1 MNWDERIIGERELKE
16 LLKGGDDISLASL
29 AKALVEHQKQ
39 NWPLLREGYRS
50 LEAIETKTFQVREAR
65 VVVQHNPGRRKST
78 SARVDRASV
87 EARGCFLC
95 PDALPREEK
104 GIAYDDL
111 VILCNP
117 FPILNDHLSI
127 VHREHTE
134 QKIAGNV
141 ELLLSLARDLG
152 SDFFV
157 LYNGP
162 QCGASAPDHLHFQA
176 CSRQILPIEDDLG
189 ADEPSATEECAVCAE
204 SRNNFELFTL
214 TDCGRSVVVFRGN
227 RWQTVAAWVYKTLAS
242 LAGDFSAEPMIN
254 LIATHDSAEWT
265 VYLFPR
271 ARHRPYC
278 FYAEGDE
285 QLMISPGAIDMAGVV
300 VVPERDH
307 FERVTAEK
315 LEEVFA
321 EVSMSVEEVDF
332 IIEQTSE
339 TPVSEG
345 LF

>member
-1 MNWDERIIGERELKE
+1 MNWDERIINERELKE
-16 LLKGGDDISLASL
+16 FLKDGDDRNLASFV
-29 AKALVEHQKQ
+29 KALIEHQKQ
-39 NWPLLREGYRS
+39 TWPLLNEGYRS
-50 LEAIETKTFQVREAR
+50 LEAIETKSFQVRESS
-65 VVVQHNPGRRKST
+65 VVVQHNPARRRST
-78 SARVDRASV
+78 AARVDRAAV

-95 PDALPREEK
+95 SDALPPEEK
-104 GIAYDDL
+104 GIAYGDL
-111 VILCNP
+111 MILCNP
-117 FPILNDHLSI
+117 FPVLDEHLSI
-127 VHREHTE
+127 VDRRHTE

-141 ELLLSLARDLG
+141 ETLLSLARDLG
-152 SDFFV
+152 PQFFV

-176 CSRQILPIEDDLG
+176 CSREILPIERDLG
-189 ADEPSATEECAVCAE
+189 ADEPSATEDCAVCAE

-214 TDCGRSVVVFRGN
+214 ADCARSVVIFRGN
-227 RWQTVAAWVYKTLAS
+227 RGETVAAWIYKTLAA
-242 LAGDFSAEPMIN
+242 LAGDWNSEPMVN
-254 LIATHDSAEWT
+254 LIATHDPAGWT

-278 FYAEGDE
+278 FYAEGEE

-307 FERVTAEK
+307 FERVTAER
-315 LEEVFA
+315 LEEIFA
-321 EVSMSVEEVDF
+321 EVSLNVEEVDF
-332 IIEQTSE
+332 RIEQASE

>member
-16 LLKGGDDISLASL
+16 FFKDGDDRNLASL

-39 NWPLLREGYRS
+39 TWPLLGEGYLS
-50 LEAIETKTFQVREAR
+50 LETIETKQFQVRESR
-65 VVVQHNPGRRKST
+65 VVVQHNPGRRRST
-78 SARVDRASV
+78 TARVDRASV
-87 EARGCFLC
+87 EARKCFLC
-95 PDALPREEK
+95 SDALPQEEK
-104 GIAYDDL
+104 GIAYGDL
-111 VILCNP
+111 MILCNP
-117 FPILNDHLSI
+117 FPVLDNHLSI
-127 VHREHTE
+127 VHRQHTE

-141 ELLLSLARDLG
+141 EMLLSLARDLG
-152 SDFFV
+152 SEFFV

-176 CSRQILPIEDDLG
+176 CSRKLLPIENDLG
-189 ADEPSATEECAVCAE
+189 ADDLSSTEDCAICAE

-214 TDCGRSVVVFRGN
+214 ADCARSVVIFRGN
-227 RWQTVAAWVYKTLAS
+227 RGETIAAWIYKTLAS

-254 LIATHDSAEWT
+254 LIATHDRAGWT

-278 FYAEGDE
+278 FYAEGED
-285 QLMISPGAIDMAGVV
+285 QLMISPGAIDMAGVI

-307 FERVTAEK
+307 FERITSEK
-315 LEEVFA
+315 LEEIFA

-332 IIEQTSE
+332 HVEQASE

>member
-1 MNWDERIIGERELKE
+1 MTWDERIIGERELKE
-16 LLKGGDDISLASL
+16 FFKDGDEPTLASF
-29 AKALVEHQKQ
+29 AKALIEHQKRT
-39 NWPLLREGYRS
+39 WPSLTEGYRS
-50 LEAIETKTFQVREAR
+50 LEAAETKTFPVRESR
-65 VVVQHNPGRRKST
+65 VVVQHNPGRRRST
-78 SARVDRASV
+78 GARVDRASV
-87 EARGCFLC
+87 EARRCFLC
-95 PDALPREEK
+95 PEALPREEK
-104 GIAYDDL
+104 GIAYGDL

-117 FPILNDHLSI
+117 FPVLADHLSI
-127 VHREHTE
+127 VDRRHSE

-141 ELLLSLARDLG
+141 ERLLSLARDLG

-176 CSRQILPIEDDLG
+176 CSRSLLPIENDLG
-189 ADEPSATEECAVCAE
+189 ADASAEECAICAE

-214 TDCGRSVVVFRGN
+214 SGCTRSVVVFRGN
-227 RWQTVAAWVYKTLAS
+227 RGETVAAWIYKILAS

-254 LIATHDSAEWT
+254 LIATHDRAGWT

-271 ARHRPYC
+271 ARHRPHC
-278 FYAEGDE
+278 FYAEGEE

-315 LEEVFA
+315 LEAIFA
-321 EVSMSVEEVDF
+321 QVSRSVEEVDF
-332 IIEQTSE
+332 LVEQASE
-339 TPVSEG
+339 TPIAEG
-345 LF
+345 WF